1 MAGNNIFRK
10 LYNSKKRETARL
22 CAEAEEHNFCPCC
35 GMLLCNGE
43 LCEPYEMEDLSEPEH
58 GSMECI
64 QCGLSSELCS
74 CSCGSRR

>member
-1 MAGNNIFRK
+1 MAGKNIFSK

-22 CAEAEEHNFCPCC
+22 CAEAEEHNFCPYC

-43 LCEPYEMEDLSEPEH
+43 LCEPGPEEAEYIQCNSSEL
-58 GSMECI
+58 ECI

-74 CSCGSRR
+74 CSRGSR